1 MLLWKHIKRL
11 VVGGVQHSINHPRR
25 DDQVQV
31 QSAMAV
37 RLACDYTTT
46 STITA
51 VSMIVKDPLVAGTLC
66 TCSIRKMVSLLLGGV
81 WGCAVAN
88 TSCEGGPTYTSPNI
102 RLHVTLLYRCATAFR
117 GSAFSEW
124 PFGVFGISKV
134 TLIAPMHGIKGH
146 GALR

>member
-1 MLLWKHIKRL
+1 YILLSPRVNNNNNNGDGFCMGRRGGARGPGMLLWKHIKRL

-102 RLHVTLLYRCATAFR
+102 RLHVTLLYR
-117 GSAFSEW
+117 
-124 PFGVFGISKV
+124 
-134 TLIAPMHGIKGH
+134 
-146 GALR
+146 